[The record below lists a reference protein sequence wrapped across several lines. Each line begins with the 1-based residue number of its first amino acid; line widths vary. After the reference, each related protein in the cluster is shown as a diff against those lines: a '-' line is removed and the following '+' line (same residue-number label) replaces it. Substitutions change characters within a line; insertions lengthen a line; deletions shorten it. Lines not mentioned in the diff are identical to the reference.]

1 MKWIE
6 AKKEENGKDL
16 NRFCYRYTRNSLNL
30 LLEPY
35 EDGRYGVRLTSGTDT
50 LYKNVIMADSLQ
62 KVQQKAVE
70 FMETCLTAAAAA
82 GMKYVNEL
90 VMTRPYTVRELEAEM
105 DEKCFVTGYVAV
117 PLNDMINAGLIEFL
131 DLLSVKLTG
140 SELLMNISY
149 QVVSILNTDSD
160 ADNSVVIRVR
170 GDVSEILSDEEE
182 EDTGNM
188 KVCPKCGC
196 REFHVTQHV
205 TQTVK
210 VDGEGHFIKEL
221 TSCDEI
227 THAADD
233 DDIWTCAGCGY
244 DAEGSEFNRS
254 DEKEE

>member
-1 MKWIE
+1 MEWIE
-6 AKKEENGKDL
+6 CEIGQTCGCLSRHYYK
-16 NRFCYRYTRNSLNL
+16 YTHGTMCLSV
-30 LLEPY
+30 EPY
-35 EDGRYGVRLTSGTDT
+35 GDDRYGVWLTSGIDT

-62 KVQQKAVE
+62 KAQQKAAE
-70 FMETCLTAAAAA
+70 FMDTCLTATAAA
-82 GMKYVNEL
+82 GMKYINEL
-90 VMTRPYTVRELEAEM
+90 VMTRPYTARELEAKM

-117 PLNDMINAGLIEFL
+117 PLNDMINAEFEEFL

-140 SELLMNISY
+140 GELLMEISY
-149 QVVSILNTDSD
+149 QAVSILNTD
-160 ADNSVVIRVR
+160 ADNNVVIKVH
-170 GDVSEILSDEEE
+170 GNVSEILSEEE

-244 DAEGSEFNRS
+244 DAAGSEFNRS

>member
-1 MKWIE
+1 MEWIE
-6 AKKEENGKDL
+6 CEIGQTCGCLSQHYYK
-16 NRFCYRYTRNSLNL
+16 YTHGTLCLSV
-30 LLEPY
+30 EPY
-35 EDGRYGVRLTSGTDT
+35 GDNRYGVRLTSGTNT
-50 LYKNVIMADSLQ
+50 LNKNSITADSLQ
-62 KVQQKAVE
+62 KAQQRAAE
-70 FMETCLTAAAAA
+70 FMDTCLTATAAA
-82 GMKYVNEL
+82 GMKYINEL
-90 VMTRPYTVRELEAEM
+90 VMTRPYTARELEAKM

-117 PLNDMINAGLIEFL
+117 PLNDMINAEFEEFL

-140 SELLMNISY
+140 GELLMEISY
-149 QVVSILNTDSD
+149 QAVSILNTD
-160 ADNSVVIRVR
+160 ADNNVVIKVH
-170 GDVSEILSDEEE
+170 GNVSEILSEEKE

-210 VDGEGHFIKEL
+210 VDGEGYFIKEL

-244 DAEGSEFNRS
+244 DAAGSEFNRS

>member
-1 MKWIE
+1 MEWIE
-6 AKKEENGKDL
+6 CEIGQTCGCLSRHYYK
-16 NRFCYRYTRNSLNL
+16 YTHGTMCLSV
-30 LLEPY
+30 EPY
-35 EDGRYGVRLTSGTDT
+35 GDDRYGVWLTSGTDI

-62 KVQQKAVE
+62 KAQQKAAE
-70 FMETCLTAAAAA
+70 FMDTCLTATAAA
-82 GMKYVNEL
+82 GMKYINEL
-90 VMTRPYTVRELEAEM
+90 VMTRPYTARELEAKM

-117 PLNDMINAGLIEFL
+117 PLNDMINAEFEEFL

-140 SELLMNISY
+140 GELLMEISY
-149 QVVSILNTDSD
+149 KAVSILNTD
-160 ADNSVVIRVR
+160 ADNNVVIKVH
-170 GDVSEILSDEEE
+170 GNVSEILSEEKE

-244 DAEGSEFNRS
+244 DAAGSEFYRS

>member
-1 MKWIE
+1 MEWIE
-6 AKKEENGKDL
+6 CEIGQTCGCLSRHYYK
-16 NRFCYRYTRNSLNL
+16 YTHGTMCLSV
-30 LLEPY
+30 ESY
-35 EDGRYGVRLTSGTDT
+35 GDDRYGVWLTSGIDT

-62 KVQQKAVE
+62 KAQQKAAE
-70 FMETCLTAAAAA
+70 FMDTCLTATAAA
-82 GMKYVNEL
+82 GMKYINEL
-90 VMTRPYTVRELEAEM
+90 VMTRPYTARELEAKM

-117 PLNDMINAGLIEFL
+117 PLNDMINAEFEEFL

-140 SELLMNISY
+140 GELLMEISY
-149 QVVSILNTDSD
+149 QAVSILNTD
-160 ADNSVVIRVR
+160 ADNNVVIKVH
-170 GDVSEILSDEEE
+170 GNVSEILSEEE

-244 DAEGSEFNRS
+244 DAAGSEFNRS

>member
-1 MKWIE
+1 MEWIE
-6 AKKEENGKDL
+6 CEIGQTCSCLIRHYYK
-16 NRFCYRYTRNSLNL
+16 YTHGTMCLSV
-30 LLEPY
+30 EPY
-35 EDGRYGVRLTSGTDT
+35 GDDRYGVRLTYGTDT

-62 KVQQKAVE
+62 KAQQKAAE
-70 FMETCLTAAAAA
+70 FMDTCLTATAAA
-82 GMKYVNEL
+82 GMKYINEL
-90 VMTRPYTVRELEAEM
+90 VMTRPYTARELEAKM

-117 PLNDMINAGLIEFL
+117 PLNDMINAEFEEFL

-140 SELLMNISY
+140 GELLMEISY
-149 QVVSILNTDSD
+149 QAVSILNTDD
-160 ADNSVVIRVR
+160 DNNVVIKVH
-170 GDVSEILSDEEE
+170 GNVSEILSEEKE

-244 DAEGSEFNRS
+244 DAAGSEFNRS
-254 DEKEE
+254 DEKEK

>member
-1 MKWIE
+1 MEWIE
-6 AKKEENGKDL
+6 CEIGQTCGCLSRHYYK
-16 NRFCYRYTRNSLNL
+16 YTHGTMCLSV
-30 LLEPY
+30 EPY
-35 EDGRYGVRLTSGTDT
+35 GDDRYGVWLTSGIDT

-62 KVQQKAVE
+62 KAQQKAAE
-70 FMETCLTAAAAA
+70 FMDTCLTATAAA
-82 GMKYVNEL
+82 GMKYINEL
-90 VMTRPYTVRELEAEM
+90 VMTRPYTARELEAKM

-117 PLNDMINAGLIEFL
+117 PLNDMVNAEFEEFL

-140 SELLMNISY
+140 GELLMEISY
-149 QVVSILNTDSD
+149 QAVSILNTD
-160 ADNSVVIRVR
+160 ADNNVVIKVH
-170 GDVSEILSDEEE
+170 GNVSEILSEEE

-244 DAEGSEFNRS
+244 DAAGSEFNRS

>member
-1 MKWIE
+1 MEWIE
-6 AKKEENGKDL
+6 YEIGQTCGCLSQHYYK
-16 NRFCYRYTRNSLNL
+16 YTHGTMCLSV
-30 LLEPY
+30 EPY
-35 EDGRYGVRLTSGTDT
+35 GDNRYGIRLTSGTDT

-62 KVQQKAVE
+62 KAQQKAAE
-70 FMETCLTAAAAA
+70 FMDTCLTATAAA
-82 GMKYVNEL
+82 GMKYINEL
-90 VMTRPYTVRELEAEM
+90 VMTRPYTARELEAKM

-117 PLNDMINAGLIEFL
+117 PLNDMINVEFEEFL

-140 SELLMNISY
+140 GELLMEISY
-149 QVVSILNTDSD
+149 QAVSILNTD
-160 ADNSVVIRVR
+160 ADNNVVIKVH
-170 GDVSEILSDEEE
+170 GNVSEILSEEKE

-244 DAEGSEFNRS
+244 DAAGSEFNRS

>member
-1 MKWIE
+1 MEWIE
-6 AKKEENGKDL
+6 CEIGQTCGYLSRHYYK
-16 NRFCYRYTRNSLNL
+16 YTHGTMCLSV
-30 LLEPY
+30 ESY
-35 EDGRYGVRLTSGTDT
+35 GDDRYGVWLTSGIDT

-62 KVQQKAVE
+62 KAQQRAAE
-70 FMETCLTAAAAA
+70 FMDTCLTATAAA
-82 GMKYVNEL
+82 GMKYINEL
-90 VMTRPYTVRELEAEM
+90 VMTRPYTARELEAKM

-117 PLNDMINAGLIEFL
+117 PLNDMINAEFEEFL

-140 SELLMNISY
+140 GELLMEISY
-149 QVVSILNTDSD
+149 QAVSILNTD
-160 ADNSVVIRVR
+160 ADNNVVIKVH
-170 GDVSEILSDEEE
+170 GNVSEILSEEE

-244 DAEGSEFNRS
+244 DAAGSEFNRS

>member
-1 MKWIE
+1 MEWIE
-6 AKKEENGKDL
+6 CEIRQTHSCLSRHYYK
-16 NRFCYRYTRNSLNL
+16 YTHGTMCLSV
-30 LLEPY
+30 EPY
-35 EDGRYGVRLTSGTDT
+35 GDDRYGVWLTSGTDT

-62 KVQQKAVE
+62 KAQQKAAE
-70 FMETCLTAAAAA
+70 FMDTCLTATAAA
-82 GMKYVNEL
+82 GMKYINEL
-90 VMTRPYTVRELEAEM
+90 VMTRPYTARELEAKM

-117 PLNDMINAGLIEFL
+117 PLNDMINAEFEEFL

-140 SELLMNISY
+140 GELLMEISY
-149 QVVSILNTDSD
+149 QAVSILNTD
-160 ADNSVVIRVR
+160 ADNNVVIKVH
-170 GDVSEILSDEEE
+170 GNVSEILSEEKE

-210 VDGEGHFIKEL
+210 VDGEGYFIKEL

-244 DAEGSEFNRS
+244 DAAGSEFNRS

>member
-1 MKWIE
+1 MEWIE
-6 AKKEENGKDL
+6 CEIGQTCGCLSRHYYK
-16 NRFCYRYTRNSLNL
+16 YTHGTMCLSV
-30 LLEPY
+30 ESY
-35 EDGRYGVRLTSGTDT
+35 GDDRYGVWLTSGIDT

-62 KVQQKAVE
+62 KAQQKAAE
-70 FMETCLTAAAAA
+70 FMDTCLTAAAAA
-82 GMKYVNEL
+82 GMKYINEL
-90 VMTRPYTVRELEAEM
+90 VMTRPYTARELEAKM

-117 PLNDMINAGLIEFL
+117 PLNDMINAEFEEFL

-140 SELLMNISY
+140 GELLMEISY
-149 QVVSILNTDSD
+149 QAVSILNTD
-160 ADNSVVIRVR
+160 ADNNVVIKVH
-170 GDVSEILSDEEE
+170 GNVSEILSEEKE

-196 REFHVTQHV
+196 QEFHVTQHV

-244 DAEGSEFNRS
+244 DAAGSEFNRS